1 TPLVS
6 PWNDPIIGVFFWSA
20 LTIGIYLGVKALY
33 RRRANWWFTPLAVTT
48 LVLMLMAIV
57 LHTSYHDYIRGTHW
71 LVALLGP
78 ATVAFAV
85 PIYEQRR
92 LIRRHWRVLGL
103 GMLAGAA

>member
-1 TPLVS
+1 MGHTAGDDAAKLV
-6 PWNDPIIGVFFWSA
+6 FM
-20 LTIGIYLGVKALY
+20 
-33 RRRANWWFTPLAVTT
+33 
-48 LVLMLMAIV
+48 LVAIA

-103 GMLAGAA
+103 GMLAGTATSMLSSRIERHHAAEPAAAFDQHTICHDDFR